1 MNLHFLKALKK
12 RSGVLIY
19 KQIKYN
25 KYKATTLKGTLGL
38 IGTQI
43 YHFFFFFSTKL
54 K

>member
-12 RSGVLIY
+12 KKKGGVLIY

-25 KYKATTLKGTLGL
+25 IHKVITLKGTLGL

-43 YHFFFFFSTKL
+43 YHFFPS
-54 K
+54 